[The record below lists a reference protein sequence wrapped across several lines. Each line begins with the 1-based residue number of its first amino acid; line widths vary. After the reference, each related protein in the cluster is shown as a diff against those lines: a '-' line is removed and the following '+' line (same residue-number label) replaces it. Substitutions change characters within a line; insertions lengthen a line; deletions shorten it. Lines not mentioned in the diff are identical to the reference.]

1 MKAMIPV
8 SIFCQLVILFSAC
21 DKHEPGIESQIGHF
35 ELNITYITNGIDGQI
50 PDEGSRLY
58 IFGEQAKCIDYWDA
72 IQGFATLDGK
82 TTTYRYS
89 GRANENG
96 DIFMYNLRAG
106 SYYIVVISTG
116 MTRYTERIIE
126 VPLGD
131 TLKLAKNFS
140 NAAHFDR
147 KLEPWDYVIN
157 SE

>member
-1 MKAMIPV
+1 M
-8 SIFCQLVILFSAC
+8 
-21 DKHEPGIESQIGHF
+21 H
-35 ELNITYITNGIDGQI
+35 
-50 PDEGSRLY
+50 
-58 IFGEQAKCIDYWDA
+58 
-72 IQGFATLDGK
+72 
-82 TTTYRYS
+82 
-89 GRANENG
+89 
-96 DIFMYNLRAG
+96 NLRAG

-147 KLEPWDYVIN
+147 KLEPWDYVIS